1 MTTAAV
7 DTNISNLPAAD
18 QARTDIATTGTT
30 TTVSVTGPALS
41 DLVVTTNTN
50 APNLVLDGSF
60 RNSAFVG
67 GAAIP
72 ERFTVT
78 GGNKVTKSTFR
89 LVGDSFKD
97 VIKFNK
103 GAKAK
108 KVRIADFQKGD
119 KLKYKGKTYKFNDI
133 SGNGKGFDGL
143 SKKEIKLV

>member
-18 QARTDIATTGTT
+18 QARTDITTTGTT

-50 APNLVLDGSF
+50 APSLVLDGSF
-60 RNSAFVG
+60 RSSAFVG

-78 GGNKVTKSTFR
+78 GNNKVTKSTFR
-89 LVGDSFKD
+89 LGGDSFKD
-97 VIKFNK
+97 VIKFDK
-103 GAKAK
+103 KAKAK
-108 KVRIADFQKGD
+108 KVRIADFEDGD
-119 KLKYKGKTYKFNDI
+119 KLKYKGKTYTADDVN
-133 SGNGKGFDGL
+133 GNRFAGL

>member
-18 QARTDIATTGTT
+18 QARTNISTTGTT
-30 TTVSVTGPALS
+30 TTVDVTGPVLS
-41 DLVVTTNTN
+41 DLVLTTNTN

-72 ERFTVT
+72 ERFIVT
-78 GGNKVTKSTFR
+78 GGNTISKSVFR
-89 LVGDSFKD
+89 LGGDSFKD
-97 VIKFNK
+97 VIKFADS
-103 GAKAK
+103 AKAK
-108 KVRIADFQKGD
+108 KVKIKDFQDGD
-119 KLKYKGKTYKFNDI
+119 KLKYKGETYTFNDI
-133 SGNGKGFDGL
+133 SGKGFDGL

>member
-1 MTTAAV
+1 MTSSAV

-18 QARTDIATTGTT
+18 QARTDFTTTGTT

-60 RNSAFVG
+60 RSSAFVG

-78 GGNKVTKSTFR
+78 GGNKLAKSVFR
-89 LVGDSFKD
+89 LGGDSFAD

-103 GAKAK
+103 TAKAR
-108 KVRIADFQKGD
+108 KVRIADFQEGD
-119 KLKYKGKTYKFNDI
+119 KLKYKGKTYTFDDI
-133 SGNGKGFDGL
+133 SGKGFEGL
-143 SKKEIKLV
+143 SKKQIKLV